1 VLLLA
6 GVCVVFL
13 WEPWHGS
20 VILTF
25 SRGHGLDAGDLPAVP
40 MPALAV
46 ALGRGWLDGAIG
58 GGSRSGGWAVPASA
72 IVLGALLLVGGAVAR
87 PPSGVPLAPTGGGTF
102 GGRIVSAHAALPNPL
117 HRWTHV
123 AVTYDGATVR
133 LYVDGTMTSSRST
146 TGAIKRTADPLWLG
160 GNRPYGEYFHGLID
174 EVHVYDREL
183 RPREVRS
190 VMSMPIAGA
199 PGPSGLVAAYAF
211 DRDRGAVAADA
222 SGHGNVGSIAGAT
235 WDPRGRFGGALR
247 FRDGGDVVRVPAS
260 ASLNLMGA
268 MTLAAWVQPTETQ
281 SGWRT
286 IIARQTDAYFLMAG
300 GGSSSR
306 DESFGD
312 DLVAALLAGAVL
324 WFCLVQASLGTDKG
338 ARRRRSWLPPVALFL
353 AGSVVDALAPSG
365 TLVGPTLV
373 AAWFA
378 ATASSKAEAAGLY
391 VVTALFAGLTVTQ
404 LVDDRGL
411 GLAFDDDGGIA
422 RSVALGLVLVIVGLF
437 AIPFG
442 ARRTR

>member
-40 MPALAV
+40 MLALAV
-46 ALGRGWLDGAIG
+46 AIGRGWLDGAMG

-72 IVLGALLLVGGAVAR
+72 IVVGGLLLVGGAVAR

-102 GGRIVSAHAALPNPL
+102 GGHIVSAHAPRPNPL
-117 HRWTHV
+117 YRWTHL
-123 AVTYDGATVR
+123 AVTYDGASVR
-133 LYVDGTMTSSRST
+133 LYVDGTMRSSQVA
-146 TGAIKRTADPLWLG
+146 TGVIKRTTDPLWLG
-160 GNRPYGEYFHGLID
+160 GNGLYGEYFHGLID
-174 EVHVYDREL
+174 EVRVYNREL
-183 RPREVRS
+183 SSREVRS
-190 VMSMPIAGA
+190 VMSTPIARA
-199 PGPSGLVAAYAF
+199 HGPSGLVAAYAF
-211 DRDRGAVAADA
+211 DSDRRTAAADA
-222 SGHGNVGSIAGAT
+222 SGHRNVGTIAGGAT
-235 WDPRGRFGGALR
+235 WDPGGRFGGALR
-247 FRDGGDVVRVPAS
+247 FHTDGDVVRVPA
-260 ASLNLMGA
+260 ADSLNLTGG
-268 MTLAAWVQPTETQ
+268 MTLAAWVQATENRP
-281 SGWRT
+281 GWRT
-286 IIARQTDAYFLMAG
+286 IISRQTDAYFLMA
-300 GGSSSR
+300 SST

-324 WFCLVQASLGTDKG
+324 WFCLVHASLGTERG
-338 ARRRRSWLPPVALFL
+338 ARRRRSWWPPVALFL

-422 RSVALGLVLVIVGLF
+422 RSLALGLVLVIVGLF